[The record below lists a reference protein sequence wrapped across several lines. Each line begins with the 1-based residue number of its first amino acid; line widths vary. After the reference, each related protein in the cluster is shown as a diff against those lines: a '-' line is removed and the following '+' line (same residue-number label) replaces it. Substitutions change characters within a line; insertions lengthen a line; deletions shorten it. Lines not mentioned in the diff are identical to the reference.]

1 MTASLIL
8 SGRRVLVTGASGFI
22 GAHLC
27 RRLLKENAEVHAVSR
42 NMLSSADA
50 RLQWHQGD
58 LSDVRVVRRI
68 LTAVRPDIIY
78 HLASHVAGARDLDL
92 VISMMNNNLCAAVNI
107 MTVATEIGCR
117 RIILAGSLEEAD
129 SQESQNVP
137 SSPYAA
143 AKWACSGYARMF
155 YALYKTPVVIARLF
169 MVYGP
174 GQRDLGKL
182 VPYVSLSLLRGESPK
197 LTNGQRQVD
206 WIYVDDV
213 VDGLVAMA
221 DSSGID
227 GRTIDLG
234 SGVLV
239 TIREVVDEMVQL
251 LDSRIQ
257 PLYGALQD
265 RPMEQVRM
273 ADTAGTFDAIYWR
286 PRTTLEIGL
295 TQTID
300 WYRRSLDEA
309 TRNEQQAC
317 PK

>member
-1 MTASLIL
+1 MSASLKL
-8 SGRRVLVTGASGFI
+8 SGQTVLVTGASGFI
-22 GAHLC
+22 GSPVC
-27 RRLLKENAEVHAVSR
+27 GRLLKENAEVHAVSR
-42 NMLSSADA
+42 NTHVSADT
-50 RLQWHQGD
+50 RMHWHQGD

-117 RIILAGSLEEAD
+117 RIILAGSLEEAG

-155 YALYKTPVVIARLF
+155 HALYGTPVVIARIF

-221 DSSGID
+221 DSPGID

-239 TIREVVDEMVQL
+239 TIREVVGQMIKL
-251 LDSRIQ
+251 AASGIQ
-257 PLYGALQD
+257 PQFGALPD
-265 RPMEQVRM
+265 RPMEQVRV

-309 TRNEQQAC
+309 IRKEQQAC
-317 PK
+317 PQ